1 MSEDTNITTGVEDTA
16 AAGQDGY
23 TELSYESLSGSAEG
37 TPETGVEPGQE
48 KPAAESPAAGDNTEE
63 TVVLDAKTE
72 TAFAKKLNAER
83 EKIRAEISEQIAQQ
97 AQQAVYQ
104 QLKPLLEM
112 AEYEAARHGMTPLQ
126 WAQAVQANRTT
137 SYQVQ
142 LQQWAE
148 ELGVDPSMLTSLIEG
163 HPDVVQGR
171 QLQQQFQQQ
180 NQQLSLQQRMEKE
193 KAEFTVMFPEVK
205 FQDIPPEVFQVIKE
219 TGLPLVDAYLRVN
232 HKTMAEK
239 ARVDAEQAAI
249 KALKQNASGTP
260 GTLGSEQAAPMK
272 KTAWDLSDEEFAK
285 LQQRVMAGEKIKI

>member
-1 MSEDTNITTGVEDTA
+1 M
-16 AAGQDGY
+16 
-23 TELSYESLSGSAEG
+23 SYESLSGSAEG